1 MEKKYSIDI
10 IDEVTTIR
18 FAEEPDILDIQNSI
32 DDVAELKQ
40 KALRLWNF
48 SNGGLNLTSTQI
60 QELAD
65 YAKSK
70 FSPPSRVAIVATED
84 LAFGLSRMY
93 EAFRAQD
100 MVDIEIFRNEQ
111 DAHNWLKNN
120 PEK

>member
-10 IDEVTTIR
+10 IDEVTIIR
-18 FAEEPDILDIQNSI
+18 FGEEPDMIDIRNSI
-32 DDVAELKQ
+32 DDVAALKQ

-48 SNGGLNLTSTQI
+48 SKGSLNLTSTQI

-65 YAKSK
+65 YAKTK

-93 EAFRAQD
+93 EAFRAQE

-111 DAHNWLKNN
+111 DAHNWLTNN

>member
-1 MEKKYSIDI
+1 MTI
-10 IDEVTTIR
+10 IR
-18 FAEEPDILDIQNSI
+18 FAEKPDMLDIRNSI

-40 KALRLWNF
+40 KSLRLWNF
-48 SNGGLNLTSTQI
+48 NKGGLNFTSTQI

-65 YAKSK
+65 YAKTK
-70 FSPPSRVAIVATED
+70 FSPPSRVAIVANED

-93 EAFRAQD
+93 EAFRAQE

-111 DAHNWLKNN
+111 DAQIWLKKK